1 MDTSLRGR
9 LVSLVDK
16 IRSLRKKDEEEKP
29 EVEEELK
36 PSKKKTHQLKM

>member
-16 IRSLRKKDEEEKP
+16 VKSLRKKEEEEEKP
-29 EVEEELK
+29 EVEEEAK
-36 PSKKKTHQLKM
+36 PSKINT